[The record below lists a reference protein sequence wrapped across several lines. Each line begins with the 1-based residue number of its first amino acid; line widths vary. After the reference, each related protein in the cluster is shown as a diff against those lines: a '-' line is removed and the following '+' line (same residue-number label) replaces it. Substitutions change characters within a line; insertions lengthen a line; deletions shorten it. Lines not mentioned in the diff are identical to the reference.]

1 MRKYAHF
8 ACCMVMTIHS
18 CLAAAP
24 SKDDWD
30 PFSERPRAEASA
42 PTSTEPDSSP
52 DLLGIATSLPVPAPL
67 PQLFYLN
74 RSLSGHL
81 ASLSLAGPYA
91 PTPEGNFSGYF
102 YPILSVPRTAIGD
115 TGFYWDRLSDTGER
129 QLVQMQLL
137 IGPITFGAFP
147 VLATMVPGSM
157 AISRIYCNLPSELS
171 ATGFLLEYS
180 CLIFSGVGPSPLAL
194 AQIFKTPVSVTI
206 PWSD

>member
-8 ACCMVMTIHS
+8 SCCMVMAIHS

-52 DLLGIATSLPVPAPL
+52 DLLGIATSLPVPAPVL
-67 PQLFYLN
+67 QVIGLN
-74 RSLSGHL
+74 RALSGHL
-81 ASLSLAGPYA
+81 VSLNLAA
-91 PTPEGNFSGYF
+91 PCVLTAEGLFSGYF
-102 YPILSVPRTAIGD
+102 YPILSIPRTAIGE
-115 TGFYWDRLSDTGER
+115 TGVYLERLADTGER
-129 QLVQMQLL
+129 QLVQTTAL
-137 IGPITFGAFP
+137 IGPLTFGAFP